1 MLHMKPKMNF
11 CFALGMLALALGCAT
26 KPKEAPAGRG
36 IGDPYF
42 ANVRSKANVYAP
54 RAQLGVVKIAV
65 MPFKASTELIG
76 SSVSDMVVTELL
88 RTQKYQLVERGQM
101 NQVLS
106 ETELAM
112 AGLSEAKAVEAA
124 KMLGAESVVI
134 GTVDEYG
141 QQAKGGDTYA
151 VVGLAIRLIDCSNGK
166 IIWSADLAKMA
177 KDEDTPLPKHAR
189 DVVHELVAG
198 LYQNF
203 TGQEESLP
211 PPTPEGVSVSEM
223 GLREATVKWT
233 IPPFHA
239 KYRVERSYSDQGPF
253 TSVGEAN
260 ASAGR
265 FVDKSGLKDSTVY
278 YYRVCGVGRTG
289 IPSDPSSVV
298 ETMTAPPPDPPTGVA
313 AAALSSRCNRVT
325 WQPPSSEGLASYR
338 VERAL
343 AGSDDWKTVA
353 ERHTET
359 EFVDGG
365 RRGCELADA
374 TVYRY
379 RVFAVNRVGSTS
391 EASEEVEIETA
402 PPPSAVED
410 FAAESDCV
418 RNVPL
423 AWRESDDPDVDG
435 YEIERATESGG
446 FIRLARVSKRTTTS
460 YLDGG
465 DPGRLND
472 FCSYCY
478 RIRAFNK
485 VGAFSEWSTTQA
497 TTKAKPYA
505 PTGLRA
511 SRTEPGAIVL
521 EWQPNPESDIVEYRV
536 ESRNSGKRFWRKV
549 ATTTACRAEEKGLRP
564 SDVRIFRVMAVGPK
578 NLQSNWSAE
587 CEGAARPLPQ
597 APSGVAAA
605 KCDEGFRISFR
616 PLAQGAASF
625 NVYRRVFGRNE
636 LIKRVNEPEAVVPAP
651 SAGRPEDIFVTSI
664 DECGLES
671 LPSEKVTIRN

>member
-1 MLHMKPKMNF
+1 MKPKMNF
-11 CFALGMLALALGCAT
+11 CFALGMFVLALGCAT
-26 KPKEAPAGRG
+26 KPEESPVVGG

-151 VVGLAIRLIDCSNGK
+151 VVGLAIRLIDCANGK
-166 IIWSADLAKMA
+166 IIWSADLAKIA

-211 PPTPEGVSVSEM
+211 PPTPEGVSVSDM
-223 GLREATVKWT
+223 GLREATVTWT
-233 IPPFHA
+233 VPPFHA
-239 KYRVERSYSDQGPF
+239 KYRIERSFCEQGPF
-253 TSVGEAN
+253 TSVGDVD
-260 ASAGR
+260 ASSGR
-265 FVDKSGLKDSTVY
+265 FVDKSGLKDSSVY
-278 YYRVCGVGRTG
+278 CYRVRGIGKTG
-289 IPSDPSSVV
+289 IQSAPSSVV
-298 ETMTAPPPDPPTGVA
+298 ETMTAPPPEPPVDVA
-313 AAALSSRCNRVT
+313 ATALSSRCNRVT
-325 WQPPSSEGLASYR
+325 WQPPSSEGMASYR

-343 AGSDDWKTVA
+343 GDSDDWKTVSSKNA
-353 ERHTET
+353 TT

-365 RRGCELADA
+365 RKGCDLTDS

-379 RVFAVNRVGSTS
+379 RVIAVNRAGA
-391 EASEEVEIETA
+391 ASEPSSVVEVETA
-402 PPPSAVED
+402 PPPPAVED
-410 FAAESDCV
+410 FSAESDCV

-423 AWRESDDPDVDG
+423 AWRESEGQDVEG
-435 YEIERATESGG
+435 YEIERAAESGG
-446 FIRLARVSKRTTTS
+446 FVRLARISKSTATS
-460 YLDGG
+460 HLDGG
-465 DPGRLND
+465 DPGRLQD
-472 FCSYCY
+472 FCTYRY

-485 VGAFSEWSTTQA
+485 MGAFSEWSTAKA
-497 TTKAKPYA
+497 TTKAKPSA
-505 PTGLRA
+505 PAGLKA

-536 ESRNSGKRFWRKV
+536 ESRYPSKHFWRKV
-549 ATTTACRAEEKGLRP
+549 ATTSACRAEETGLRP

-587 CEGAARPLPQ
+587 CEGAARPLPG
-597 APSGVAAA
+597 APSGVVAER
-605 KCDEGFRISFR
+605 CDEGFSISFR
-616 PLAQGAASF
+616 PPAEGATSF
-625 NVYRRVFGRNE
+625 KVYRRVTGRSE
-636 LIKRVNEPEAVVPAP
+636 LVRSVEGAEAVVIPAP
-651 SAGRPEDIFVTSI
+651 ASATPEEIYVTSV
-664 DECGLES
+664 DERGLES
-671 LPSEKVTIRN
+671 LPSEKVKIGS